1 MDTTDA
7 NNNNGNFESICG
19 ISTFPSGRG
28 LSGKSNQLEV
38 HHPSPGRGWRA
49 LSGALGSLNTTEC
62 NSHSRVQTGS
72 KGKAPCLRAL
82 FMPKSEL
89 EGRNKTLQIFFLP
102 EIQTPRWRG
111 IFHCILGGSVCFQG
125 LPGKPEQSSQE
136 DKSHYFSGKYSLE

>member
-89 EGRNKTLQIFFLP
+89 EGRNKTLQIFSFLKY
-102 EIQTPRWRG
+102 R
-111 IFHCILGGSVCFQG
+111 HLGGEG
-125 LPGKPEQSSQE
+125 
-136 DKSHYFSGKYSLE
+136 YFSVSLEDLFASKDYQGNRSNQVRRTNPTIFLGNIP